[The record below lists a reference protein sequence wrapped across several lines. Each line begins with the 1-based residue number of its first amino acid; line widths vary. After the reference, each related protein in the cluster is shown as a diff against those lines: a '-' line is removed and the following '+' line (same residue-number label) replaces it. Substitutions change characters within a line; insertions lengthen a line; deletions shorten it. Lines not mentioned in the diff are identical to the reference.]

1 MNATGIWVRGLAA
14 AFISGGAS
22 GVTGGITASV
32 IDPNTFNLTTQL
44 THTLTLIGVTFIV
57 SGILGTCAYL
67 THSPLGREKW
77 TDDKRNAEAMKA
89 AA

>member
-1 MNATGIWVRGLAA
+1 MGGIGIWVRGLAA

-32 IDPNTFNLTTQL
+32 IDPNAFNLSTQL
-44 THTLTLIGVTFIV
+44 SHTLTLIGVTFLV
-57 SGILGTCAYL
+57 SGILGVCAYL
-67 THSPLGREKW
+67 ARSPL
-77 TDDKRNAEAMKA
+77 DDQRGKTLSA

>member
-1 MNATGIWVRGLAA
+1 MGGIGIWVRGLAA

-32 IDPNTFNLTTQL
+32 IDPNAFNLSTQL
-44 THTLTLIGVTFIV
+44 SHTLTLIGVTFLV
-57 SGILGTCAYL
+57 SGILGVCAYL
-67 THSPLGREKW
+67 ARSPLDGQR
-77 TDDKRNAEAMKA
+77 RNTLSA